1 MRKFILTL
9 IAALACGTLQISA
22 QQSLA
27 EIAAQAKASK
37 QALPPDA
44 PTRDQVLK
52 FFDVLQVRQN
62 MQVAVDGMKEQMKS
76 GAEQGF
82 RHKLPDATADQIHQM
97 QAIVDD
103 AFSEISYDELL
114 DAMVPVYQR
123 HLSKS
128 DIDGILAFY
137 ASPAG
142 RRLLHEQPAI
152 MRESMEAAGA
162 VQQKKMDSILKKLDT
177 RMDQMVNESQKAPK
191 K

>member
-1 MRKFILTL
+1 MRKFMLTL
-9 IAALACGTLQISA
+9 AILACTGLSLNA
-22 QQSLA
+22 QQSLG
-27 EIAAQAKASK
+27 EIAAQQKASK
-37 QALPPDA
+37 QALPANA
-44 PTRDQVLK
+44 PSREQVMK

-82 RHKLPDATADQIHQM
+82 RHKLPDATAEQIQQM
-97 QAIVDD
+97 DAMVDD
-103 AFSEISYDELL
+103 AFTEISYDELL

-142 RRLLHEQPAI
+142 QKLLHEQPAI

-177 RMDQMVNESQKAPK
+177 RMDQMVQESQKAPK

>member
-1 MRKFILTL
+1 MRRSIFIL
-9 IAALACGTLQISA
+9 IAAIFCGTLSLNA
-22 QQSLA
+22 QQSVA

-37 QALPPDA
+37 QALPADA
-44 PTRDQVLK
+44 PSREQILK

-62 MQVAVDGMKEQMKS
+62 MQVAMDGMKEQMKS

-82 RHKLPDATADQIHQM
+82 RHKLPDATAEQIHQM
-97 QAIVDD
+97 QAMVDD

-114 DAMVPVYQR
+114 ESMVPVYQR

-142 RRLLHEQPAI
+142 LKLLHEQPAI
-152 MRESMEAAGA
+152 MRESMEAAGT
-162 VQQKKMDSILKKLDT
+162 VEQKRMDGILKKLDT
-177 RMDQMVNESQKAPK
+177 RMDQMVQDSQKAPK

>member
-9 IAALACGTLQISA
+9 AVLACAGLSLNA
-22 QQSLA
+22 QQSLG

-37 QALPPDA
+37 QALPADA
-44 PTRDQVLK
+44 PSREQILR

-62 MQVAVDGMKEQMKS
+62 MQIAIDGMKEQMKS

-82 RHKLPDATADQIHQM
+82 RHKLPNATAEQIHQM
-97 QAIVDD
+97 QAMVDD

-114 DAMVPVYQR
+114 DSMVPVYQR

-142 RRLLHEQPAI
+142 KKLLHEQPAM

-162 VQQKKMDSILKKLDT
+162 VEQKRMDGILKKLDS
-177 RMDQMVNESQKAPK
+177 RMDQMVEQSQQAPK

>member
-1 MRKFILTL
+1 MRRSIFVL
-9 IAALACGTLQISA
+9 IAAFTCGTLSLNA
-22 QQSLA
+22 QQSVA

-37 QALPPDA
+37 QALPADA
-44 PTRDQVLK
+44 PTREQILK

-62 MQVAVDGMKEQMKS
+62 MQVAIEGMKEQMRN

-82 RHKLPDATADQIHQM
+82 RHKLPDATAEQIHQM
-97 QAIVDD
+97 QAMVDD
-103 AFSEISYDELL
+103 AFSEISYDELIE
-114 DAMVPVYQR
+114 AMVPVYQR
-123 HLSKS
+123 HLLKS

-142 RRLLHEQPAI
+142 KKLLHEQPAI

-162 VQQKKMDSILKKLDT
+162 VEQKRMDGILKKLDT
-177 RMDQMVNESQKAPK
+177 RMDQMVQDSQKAPK

>member
-1 MRKFILTL
+1 
-9 IAALACGTLQISA
+9 
-22 QQSLA
+22 
-27 EIAAQAKASK
+27 
-37 QALPPDA
+37 
-44 PTRDQVLK
+44 
-52 FFDVLQVRQN
+52 
-62 MQVAVDGMKEQMKS
+62 MKS

-97 QAIVDD
+97 QAMVDD

-123 HLSKS
+123 HLSKN

-142 RRLLHEQPAI
+142 KKLLHEQPAI

-162 VQQKKMDSILKKLDT
+162 VQQKKMEGILRKLDT
-177 RMDQMVNESQKAPK
+177 RMDQMVNESQKAPRK
-191 K
+191 